1 MNSVLPNQSSKKKR
15 RSNRLFFKLLI
26 VFLLCFMIPVC
37 ASCVAFYSIS
47 VNVIQKEVENYNH
60 AQLIYLSDKLDDIF
74 SKAKDILCEYSV
86 KDCVNNTHKTGQD
99 ILDCMESFR
108 STMSVNSFIDS
119 MFVYNEADGS
129 VISNNG
135 LFPLETYFT
144 RQYEFSE
151 LPFEK
156 LQNLFSANQGFS
168 AVGAEHYS
176 YYITSNQYRETDS
189 VLTLFSYT
197 TGSRRITIGIMIS
210 SSAINTLLTGS
221 VNTHNGELYILD
233 RNRKSIVSS
242 EMKIDFNAFLSENP
256 TELNS
261 GVWHNESG
269 EKILYNYMTS
279 CYGMIMINAVPWTEV
294 SKSLQLITRFS
305 VVLAVALVMISLV
318 LSLLLSKQIARP
330 IETVSTNLTQ
340 NNISPLKLN
349 GVMGHSTEYM
359 NIYSRINQL
368 QSKNQ
373 HLQSVLDDNRDSLR
387 SSLLQGILYADRD
400 TDFLIFRLSELGIR
414 FDYPFFSVVLLKI
427 DLYKNAY
434 EAYSAD
440 ELKNIRTGVCNLVC
454 LWDYPCDSLLQS
466 VKISEDEFA
475 LLINSASD
483 DMEVFSQEF
492 YAISR
497 LIDMENDQARITFA
511 VTHFTDSVRKM
522 SSLFNSAQ
530 VAMEYRLINR
540 QSQVVNSG
548 RLARIDNRQY
558 VGIPTNVE
566 VSVTNY
572 ITVGDYASAIQ
583 LIDAQ
588 INSIMKNELPYEYFK
603 HMLSSFVN
611 AFVLAL
617 SSRNIPIG
625 DVFDNDPY
633 QELHSLT
640 NVDEIRDFFRYACE
654 KACSYIMSSRKNST
668 ASLQKILQYIQE
680 NYQRDFSLEEIS
692 RYSGFSSQYFSRY
705 FKEQMGITFTD
716 YVSQLRIQKAKKFL
730 AEPNSLVSTVAYAV
744 GFENVNSFIRMFK
757 RYEGVSPGKYK
768 SCSNK
773 KEIPEETEQ
782 RDTAPCTKD
791 DSTEGG

>member
-26 VFLLCFMIPVC
+26 TFLLCFTIPVC
-37 ASCVAFYSIS
+37 AACFAFYSIS

-86 KDCVNNTHKTGQD
+86 KDYINNSFKTARD
-99 ILDCMESFR
+99 ILDCMEAFQG
-108 STMSVNSFIDS
+108 TMSVNTFIDS

-129 VISNNG
+129 IISNNG
-135 LFPLETYFT
+135 SFPLETYFT
-144 RQYEFSE
+144 RHYDFSE

-156 LQNLFSANQGFS
+156 LQNLFSANRGFS

-197 TGSRRITIGIMIS
+197 THSRKITIGIMIS
-210 SSAINTLLTGS
+210 SSAINALLTDS
-221 VNTHNGELYILD
+221 ANTHNGELYIFD

-242 EMKIDFNAFLSENP
+242 EMKIDFGAFLNENS

-261 GVWHNESG
+261 GVWHNRDG
-269 EKILYNYMTS
+269 EKILFNYTTS
-279 CYGMIMINAVPWTEV
+279 RYGMILINAVPWTEV
-294 SKSLQLITRFS
+294 SKSLQQITRFS
-305 VVLAVALVMISLV
+305 LMLAVCLIVISLI
-318 LSLLLSKQIARP
+318 LSIILSKQIARP
-330 IETVSTNLTQ
+330 IETVSTNLTL
-340 NNISPLKLN
+340 NSTFPLKLN
-349 GVMGHSTEYM
+349 GVMGRSTEYM
-359 NIYSRINQL
+359 NIYSKINQL

-387 SSLLQGILYADRD
+387 SSLLQGLLYADRD
-400 TDFLIFRLSELGIR
+400 IDFLIFRLSELGVN
-414 FDYPFFSVVLLKI
+414 FNYPFFSVVLLKI

-434 EAYSAD
+434 ETYSTD

-454 LWDYPCDSLLQS
+454 LWDYPCDSSVQS

-475 LLINSASD
+475 LLINSVSH
-483 DMEVFSQEF
+483 DMEIFSKEF
-492 YAISR
+492 GAISR
-497 LIDMENDQARITFA
+497 LVDIENDQARITFA
-511 VTHFTDSVRKM
+511 VTQFTDSVRKI
-522 SSLFNSAQ
+522 SSLFSSAQ
-530 VAMEYRLINR
+530 MAMEYRLINR
-540 QSQVVNSG
+540 QSQIVNSE
-548 RLARIDNRQY
+548 RLTQIDDRQY
-558 VGIPTNVE
+558 LGIPTNVE

-572 ITVGDYASAIQ
+572 IAVGDHASAIQ
-583 LIDAQ
+583 LIGAQ
-588 INSIMKNELPYEYFK
+588 IDFIMKNELPYEYFK

-625 DVFDNDPY
+625 DVFDSDPY

-640 NVDEIRDFFRYACE
+640 NIDEIRDFFRYACE
-654 KACSYIMSSRKNST
+654 KACSYIMSSRKNNT
-668 ASLQKILQYIQE
+668 ASLQKILKYIQE

-692 RYSGFSSQYFSRY
+692 QYSGFSSQYFSRY

-730 AEPNSLVSTVAYAV
+730 AEPDSLVSSVAYAV

-768 SCSNK
+768 SYSS
-773 KEIPEETEQ
+773 
-782 RDTAPCTKD
+782 KD
-791 DSTEGG
+791 DASEENETKK